1 VISTIVRFSIRFPGV
16 VVALALMLVAYGIF
30 TLQRAR
36 LDVFPEF
43 SPTQVVIQ
51 TEAPGLSAELVE
63 TQVTQPIENALLGVT
78 GIEKL
83 RSQSIPGLSVITALF
98 VDGSDIY
105 RNRQVVAE
113 RIAVLATRMPA
124 GVLPPTIT
132 PLTSSASTVLG
143 AGLTSKERSLTE
155 LRDIA
160 DWVIR
165 PHLMAVEG
173 VADVNVFGGFV
184 REWQIQIEPR
194 LLIKHGLALQDVIEA
209 GRSATGMR
217 SAGSIGGANQRIPIV
232 TEGQPGSPDE
242 LARVLLKDARG
253 QPLRLA
259 DVARVAEG
267 GATPISAAAINGTPG
282 VFLMVQG
289 QLGSNTLAV
298 SRDLERALV
307 ELGPLL
313 ERERVTLHP
322 DLFRPAN
329 FIETAVG
336 NIRFDLTVG
345 STLVVVVL
353 FLFLFNARTAFICTT
368 AIPVSLL
375 GAVLVLTALGE
386 PLNIMVLGGLAIA
399 LGEVVD
405 DAIID
410 TENIFRRLRENR
422 ALGNPLSDA
431 EVALR
436 ASIEVRGSVVYA
448 TFIVALVFVPLLTF
462 GGIGGKLFAPLG
474 LAYILAI
481 LTSLV
486 VAMSLTPALC
496 YLLLTRGVLKSEDPP
511 FVSRIKPG
519 YVALL
524 KRIERRP
531 ETVMAA
537 AGGVIALGLSTIP
550 LFQGEFVPSLK
561 EGHYVVHMSAVP
573 GTSEQ
578 ETLRIGTRV
587 TGALLE
593 VQGVKSVAQWVGRS
607 QNGADTF
614 GPHYSEFEVEVGAV
628 EGAQQA
634 RILREIREILAG
646 ERGAYPGVTFSVNTF
661 LTERIEET
669 IAGFPA
675 ALVVNLFG
683 PDLDLLDRDAREVA
697 AALAGVPGARDVQVQ
712 APGGTPQLTV
722 RLRHEALAALGFAP
736 RDVLEAVQAAFEGA
750 VVGQIHQAGRAIDVV
765 ALLAPEERRTP
776 AQVEALPLRSRAGVE
791 LRLRDVADVGMTSGR
806 YKILRAG
813 GKRIQTVTAN
823 VEDRD
828 LEAFE
833 DDVRRALAQR
843 VNLSGGNYLVLG
855 GEARAQV
862 EAREQ
867 LLFHSLLAGFGVFML
882 LYLAFNNLRNLGLT
896 FLNLPFALVGGVVA
910 VLLNGGWMT
919 LGSLVGFVTLFGIT
933 LRNSIMLVSHYQYL
947 VEQEGQAWGLETMLR
962 GAAERLPSIL
972 MTALVTA
979 LGLMPLALGSGQPGR
994 EIEGPMATII
1004 VGGLVTSTVLNLLIL
1019 PTILLHFGRFGQPRR
1034 PTTASP

>member
-1 VISTIVRFSIRFPGV
+1 MISAIVRFSIRFPGV
-16 VVALALMLVAYGIF
+16 VVALGLMLVAYGIF

-63 TQVTQPIENALLGVT
+63 TQVTQPIENALLGVS
-78 GIEKL
+78 GIETL
-83 RSQSIPGLSVITALF
+83 RSQSIPGLAVITALF
-98 VDGSDIY
+98 EDGSDIY

-113 RIAVLATRMPA
+113 RIAVLAARMPG
-124 GVLPPTIT
+124 GVRPPTIT

-143 AGLTSKERSLTE
+143 AGLTSKERSLTD

-184 REWQIQIEPR
+184 REWQIQVEPR
-194 LLIKHGLALQDVIEA
+194 LLVKYGLALQDVIEA
-209 GRSATGMR
+209 GRSATGLL
-217 SAGSIGGANQRIPIV
+217 SAGSIGGTNQRIPVV
-232 TEGQPGSPDE
+232 TEGQPGGPDE

-259 DVARVAEG
+259 DVAKVTEG

-298 SRDLERALV
+298 SLDLERALG
-307 ELGPLL
+307 ELGALL

-336 NIRFDLTVG
+336 NIRFDLIVG

-422 ALGNPLSDA
+422 ALGTPLPDA
-431 EVALR
+431 DVALR

-496 YLLLTRGVLKSEDPP
+496 YLLLTRGALKSEDPP
-511 FVSRIKPG
+511 FVRRIKPG

-531 ETVMAA
+531 GTLLAA
-537 AGGVIALGLSTIP
+537 AGGVIALGLSAIP

-587 TGALLE
+587 TSALLE

-683 PDLDLLDRDAREVA
+683 SDLDLLDQDAREVA
-697 AALAGVPGARDVQVQ
+697 AALASVPGAQDVQVQ

-722 RLRHEALAALGFAP
+722 RLRHEALASLGFAP

-750 VVGQIHQAGRAIDVV
+750 VVGQIHQGGRAIDVV

-776 AQVEALPLRSRAGVE
+776 AQVEALPLRSRGGVE
-791 LRLRDVADVGMTSGR
+791 VRLRDVADVSMTSGR

-828 LEAFE
+828 LGAFE
-833 DDVRRALAQR
+833 DDVKRVLAQR

-910 VLLNGGWMT
+910 VLFNGGWMT

-947 VEQEGQAWGLETMLR
+947 VEEEGQAWGVETMLR

-1004 VGGLVTSTVLNLLIL
+1004 VGGLVTSTVLNLLVL
-1019 PTILLHFGRFGQPRR
+1019 PTILLHFGRFGQARR
-1034 PTTASP
+1034 PAAP